1 MVSKSEVLAKAMEID
16 ALVAEYLTVSVIDH
30 ISFDMLEKQMVW
42 ELKRLPISRRSF
54 YRRRK
59 ELVDWMNEQKNN

>member
-16 ALVAEYLTVSVIDH
+16 VLVAEYLTVSVIDH
-30 ISFDMLEKQMVW
+30 ISFDMLEKQMVC

>member
-30 ISFDMLEKQMVW
+30 ISFDMLEEYINASLEKVSIV
-42 ELKRLPISRRSF
+42 LDKI
-54 YRRRK
+54 YR
-59 ELVDWMNEQKNN
+59 